1 MAVVALGSV
10 RSCGVTTLTAAL
22 GAVWPNDRR
31 RLVVELDPG
40 GGTLVAQFGLRP
52 EPGLVS
58 LAAASRRRDDPEL
71 IWEHVQQLVEGADVL
86 AAPPSAAQARAALD
100 LLGALPAQLAR
111 LEADVFIDCGRLGA
125 ASIADEAFDRSDV
138 ALLLVRP
145 LLPDLH
151 CVAAW
156 LEGRTEVPSSLGLV
170 LVGEGLYNKADVDHA
185 LNSEVLG
192 DVPFDPDGVSA
203 LFGASSR
210 RRSPLLRHARS
221 IANAIREHFARGLPP
236 QHSDLAEL
244 AAPPT
249 PGTIAATVGI
259 VEREEARL

>member
-1 MAVVALGSV
+1 MAAVALGSV

-52 EPGLVS
+52 EPGLAS

-71 IWEHVQQLVEGADVL
+71 IWEHVQQLVEGAAVL

-125 ASIADEAFDRSDV
+125 APIADEAFEHADV

-156 LEGRTEVPSSLGLV
+156 LEARTEVASPLGLV
-170 LVGEGLYNKADVDHA
+170 LVGEGPYNKTDVDHA

-192 DVPFDPDGVSA
+192 DVPLDPDGVSA
-203 LFGASSR
+203 LISASSR

-221 IANAIREHFARGLPP
+221 IATAIREHFTMSEPA
-236 QHSDLAEL
+236 QQSELAER
-244 AAPPT
+244 AAPEHPE
-249 PGTIAATVGI
+249 TISTAVGI
-259 VEREEARL
+259 VQREESRS

>member
-125 ASIADEAFDRSDV
+125 APIADEAFDRSNV

-156 LEGRTEVPSSLGLV
+156 LEARTELASSLGLV
-170 LVGEGLYNKADVDHA
+170 LVGEGPYNKTDVDHA
-185 LNSEVLG
+185 LHIEVLG
-192 DVPFDPDGVSA
+192 DMPVDPDGVAA
-203 LFGASSR
+203 LISASSR
-210 RRSPLLRHARS
+210 RRSPLLRHTRS
-221 IANAIREHFARGLPP
+221 IAAAIREHFTMSEPAQQSELTAPAAP
-236 QHSDLAEL
+236 QHPE
-244 AAPPT
+244 
-249 PGTIAATVGI
+249 TISTAVGI
-259 VEREEARL
+259 VEREESRS